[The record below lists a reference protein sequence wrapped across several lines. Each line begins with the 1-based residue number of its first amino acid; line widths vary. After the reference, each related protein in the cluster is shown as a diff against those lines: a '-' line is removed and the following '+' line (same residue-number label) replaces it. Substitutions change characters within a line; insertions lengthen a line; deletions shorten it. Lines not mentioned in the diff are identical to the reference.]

1 MKQLLHIM
9 PALFILL
16 ILLGACTE
24 RVSID
29 LEESDGSMLVVF
41 GEITDEVKAHAI
53 YLSRSVSYFYNE
65 ATPVVSGAIVS
76 LSDGTTTVSLSEDPE
91 DPGTYLTPDDYA
103 GIPGNAYKLLIENVD
118 INNDGISET
127 YTAETVMKN
136 TIPVEQVLVV
146 YNSSWKNWEVG
157 LFAKDPGETRD
168 FYLYKVYRNGV
179 LYTDSISDYR
189 TSKDEFYNGNRIK
202 GATVQYFDKEEGDTI
217 LSGDKI
223 TLEVAGITEDY
234 YDFINQV
241 QDEINDK
248 IPLFSGPSANIEG
261 NISNGALG
269 FFSVMAIS
277 RGSCTY
283 YGEGE

>member
-1 MKQLLHIM
+1 
-9 PALFILL
+9 
-16 ILLGACTE
+16 
-24 RVSID
+24 
-29 LEESDGSMLVVF
+29 MLVVF

-103 GIPGNAYKLLIENVD
+103 GIPGNTYKLTIENVD
-118 INNDGISET
+118 INNDGIYET
-127 YTAETVMKN
+127 YTAETGMKN

-146 YNSSWKNWEVG
+146 YNSSWEGWEVG
-157 LFAKDPGETRD
+157 LFAKDPGETTN

-189 TSKDEFYNGNRIK
+189 TSKDEFYNGNRIE
-202 GATVQYFDKEEGDTI
+202 GATVQYFDEEKGDTL

-283 YGEGE
+283 HGEGE